1 MFTDLNN
8 TELQRGTYHENT
20 TWRLPT
26 EAKVTTL
33 NDNGVELVGTAKLCI
48 PVDTAPNSGEITIH
62 CGSFVMQYNI
72 FLAKNETTTEQSYII
87 ADPSKTA
94 LSTHATLKWGGSIT
108 ETNPAYIAAAVPPNF
123 TNNFRY

>member
-1 MFTDLNN
+1 MELWTDGAPAGTMFTDLNN

-48 PVDTAPNSGEITIH
+48 PVDTASNSGEITIR

-72 FLAKNETTTEQSYII
+72 FLAKII
-87 ADPSKTA
+87 
-94 LSTHATLKWGGSIT
+94 
-108 ETNPAYIAAAVPPNF
+108 NV
-123 TNNFRY
+123 